1 VGLAETTHC
10 RRTRLLGY
18 FGETRQASKCS
29 NCDNC
34 LSPPKVRDGS
44 VLAQKLLSCVYR
56 TGERFGAG
64 HLVDVLTGRE
74 TDRVKQFRHQQLS
87 VFGVGADLSGKQW
100 HAVLRQLVALGYLRP
115 DSEAFGAFKLTE
127 SARGVL
133 KGATAVMLR
142 EEAVNTADQRGASRL
157 KRGSKFAATS
167 RDASSQSTGLLKA
180 LRGWRSEMARSHGVP
195 AYVVFNDV
203 TLEGIA
209 TTRPRTHAQLRAIVG
224 IGDKKLERY
233 GDALIALVD
242 SEVR

>member
-1 VGLAETTHC
+1 
-10 RRTRLLGY
+10 
-18 FGETRQASKCS
+18 
-29 NCDNC
+29 

-56 TGERFGAG
+56 TGERFGAA

-74 TDRVKQFRHQQLS
+74 TDRVKQFRHHQLS
-87 VFGVGADLSGKQW
+87 VFGIGAHLSDKQW
-100 HAVLRQLVALGYLRP
+100 RAALRQLVALDHLRP

-133 KGATAVMLR
+133 KGTTAVMLR
-142 EEAVNTADQRGASRL
+142 EEALNGADQRAASRS

-167 RDASSQSTGLLKA
+167 RDVSSQFNGLLKA

-209 TTRPRTHAQLRAIVG
+209 TTRPSTHAQLRAIVG

-233 GDALIALVD
+233 GDALIALVRLAK
-242 SEVR
+242 SNPYPL